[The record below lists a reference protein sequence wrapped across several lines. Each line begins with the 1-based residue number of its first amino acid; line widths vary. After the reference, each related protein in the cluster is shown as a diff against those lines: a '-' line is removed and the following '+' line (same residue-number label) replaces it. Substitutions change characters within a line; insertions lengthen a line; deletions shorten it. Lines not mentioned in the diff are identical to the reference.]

1 MAPEGSLFP
10 PESGE
15 YIVGYLSDAG
25 MARLTGS
32 TIGSSNTIILDVEGT
47 PSYDLPDT
55 QEYEGAEIDAV
66 KEIVTISLNTN
77 ELDARVRDRGQNEPI
92 EVMRQDLAGA
102 ERTTVPFTVMIASI
116 AAITIVLSL
125 QRLVQSQSREIAVLR
140 TLGVER
146 SSLMIGYL
154 VAPLAIGGV
163 GCTLGCLLYTSPSP
177 RDGLLSRMPSSA

>member
-1 MAPEGSLFP
+1 M
-10 PESGE
+10 
-15 YIVGYLSDAG
+15 
-25 MARLTGS
+25 
-32 TIGSSNTIILDVEGT
+32 DVEGT

-55 QEYEGAEIDAV
+55 QEYEGTQIDTM
-66 KEIVTISLNTN
+66 KELVTKSLSIN
-77 ELDARVRDRGQNEPI
+77 ELDARIRDRGQNEPI
-92 EVMRQDLAGA
+92 EIMRQDLAGA

-154 VAPLAIGGV
+154 IAPLAIGGV
-163 GCTLGCLLYTSPSP
+163 GCTLGALAGPWGMNEMLDFYQDLVGLPIVCLLYTSPSP
-177 RDGLLSRMPSSA
+177 RDDT